1 MDGAG
6 QAFQE
11 LIQFSTAA
19 SVEDR
24 LDSVRDFLDLLEGV
38 ETGMTAPVPDALV
51 NPIDARIND
60 RLASGFVVKKRLA
73 KARPAW
79 PC

>member
-11 LIQFSTAA
+11 LIQFSTEA

-24 LDSVRDFLDLLEGV
+24 LDSVRDFLDLLEDI
-38 ETGMTAPVPDALV
+38 ECS
-51 NPIDARIND
+51 RQSD
-60 RLASGFVVKKRLA
+60 RC
-73 KARPAW
+73 PHQ
-79 PC
+79 